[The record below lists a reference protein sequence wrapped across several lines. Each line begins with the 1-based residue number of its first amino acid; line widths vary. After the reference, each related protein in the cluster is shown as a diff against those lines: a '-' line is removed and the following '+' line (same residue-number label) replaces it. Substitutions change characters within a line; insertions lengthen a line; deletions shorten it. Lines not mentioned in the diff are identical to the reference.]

1 MRLDLTSSVMISI
14 IELLFFTLMI
24 RAIAAKDTTAYL
36 TQMADTMIAKG
47 IQPDLGY
54 QDAVLYLGFEKA
66 YELSQDSKY
75 LNWYV
80 EQIAGPVVQENGTI
94 KGLNTSRY
102 ILDEYRMGH
111 NYLYLYNQTGES
123 KYKTAA
129 NTIRYMLHSYPRT
142 PSGGFWHQ
150 QFFRNQMWLDGIYM
164 ADSFYAKWTHLYDSD
179 NTTAWDDILNQY
191 QLIHKNTLNE
201 TSGLHVHGWVEGT
214 ASWANPGTG
223 RAPNVWGRALGWYF
237 MALVEV
243 LQFFPIS
250 HSGYEQL
257 LGYLNSVALG
267 LKNSRDLESGNWW
280 QVMNEPYPERNG
292 NFIESSGSAMFT
304 WGLLKSVKLGY
315 LDQGEYLDTARDA
328 FVSLAKNF
336 ITEGED
342 GSLVLNRTVAEC
354 GLTSSNV
361 TFEYYVSR
369 PTLENG
375 QNGVGP
381 FMLAAYEWE
390 SWARDM

>member
-1 MRLDLTSSVMISI
+1 MRTITAQNATS
-14 IELLFFTLMI
+14 
-24 RAIAAKDTTAYL
+24 YL
-36 TQMADTMIAKG
+36 TRMADTMIAKG
-47 IQPDLGY
+47 VTPDHGY

-66 YELSQDSKY
+66 YELTQDEKY
-75 LNWYV
+75 LDWYV
-80 EQIAGPVVQENGTI
+80 GQIAGPVVQENGTI
-94 KGLNTSRY
+94 KGLNTSKY

-111 NYLYLYNQTGES
+111 NYLFLYNQTGEI

-129 NTIRYMLHSYPRT
+129 NTVRRMLNSYPRT

-164 ADSFYAKWTHLYDSD
+164 ADSFYARWTHLYDRD
-179 NTTAWDDILNQY
+179 NTTAWDDILLQY
-191 QLIHKNTLNE
+191 NLIHTNTINE

-214 ASWANPGTG
+214 ASWADPKTG
-223 RAPNVWGRALGWYF
+223 RSPNVWGRALGWYF

-243 LQFFPIS
+243 LQFFPTE
-250 HSGYEQL
+250 HPGYDKL

-267 LKNSRDLESGNWW
+267 LKASRDPESGSWW
-280 QVMNEPYPERNG
+280 QVMNEPYPEREG

-304 WGLLKSVKLGY
+304 WGLLKAVDLGY
-315 LDQGEYLDTARDA
+315 LGRDDYLHTARDA
-328 FVSLAKNF
+328 FLSLTNNF
-336 ITEGED
+336 VENGED
-342 GSLVLNRTVAEC
+342 GSIVLNSTVAEC
-354 GLTSSNV
+354 GLSGSNV

-369 PTLENG
+369 PKLENG

-390 SWARDM
+390 AWAKDA